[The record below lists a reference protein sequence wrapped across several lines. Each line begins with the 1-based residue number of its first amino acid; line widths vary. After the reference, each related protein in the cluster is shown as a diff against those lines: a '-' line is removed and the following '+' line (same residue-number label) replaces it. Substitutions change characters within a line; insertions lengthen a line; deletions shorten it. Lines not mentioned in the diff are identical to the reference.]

1 MSVAT
6 YLDEGIP
13 TKMEN
18 NVLTV
23 SFPMNYSLHKESL
36 ERKENKTI
44 IEKIFSELLNTN
56 IRVNFTLSKEVA
68 QKNSHEANSF
78 IKSALDTFNGRVI
91 KEE

>member
-1 MSVAT
+1 MAT
-6 YLDEGIP
+6 YLNEGVP
-13 TKMEN
+13 TKLEN

-23 SFPMNYSLHKESL
+23 SFPMNHSLHKEAL
-36 ERKENKTI
+36 ERKENKAI

-56 IRVNFTLSKEVA
+56 IRVNFTLSKVVA
-68 QKNSHEANSF
+68 EKNNNEASSF